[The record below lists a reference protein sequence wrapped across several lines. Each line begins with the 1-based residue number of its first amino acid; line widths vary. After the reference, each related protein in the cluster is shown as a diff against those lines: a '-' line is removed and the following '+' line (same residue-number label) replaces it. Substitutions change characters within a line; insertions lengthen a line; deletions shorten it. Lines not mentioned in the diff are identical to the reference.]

1 MNPNHSFSDLGP
13 SRDPLDV
20 AAEQAAWRL
29 ATHQSLEAVDWE
41 ALQAKA
47 SYELREVDHAAHF

>member
-1 MNPNHSFSDLGP
+1 MNSFSDLGP

-29 ATHQSLEAVDWE
+29 ATHQSLEAMDWE

-47 SYELREVDHAAHF
+47 SYELREVDLAAHF

>member
-1 MNPNHSFSDLGP
+1 MRRFSDDGP

-20 AAEQAAWRL
+20 AAETAARRFWL
-29 ATHQSLEAVDWE
+29 GEEMEAIDWE

-47 SYELREVDHAAHF
+47 SAELREYDLTQVEL

>member
-1 MNPNHSFSDLGP
+1 MNPMNSFSELGP

-29 ATHQSLEAVDWE
+29 ATHQSLDAVDWE

-47 SYELREVDHAAHF
+47 SYELRDVDLAAHF

>member
-29 ATHQSLEAVDWE
+29 ATHQSLEAMDWE

-47 SYELREVDHAAHF
+47 SYELREVDLAAHF